1 MATISGQRHTIA
13 VTFGYG
19 HTDWNVQEFFLEHLA
34 ETVSE
39 DFGGF
44 RYTKGTGFWR
54 SDGNSEPPFTGEL
67 FEEKTVTLYLTVD
80 NDPNHAVYMLREAC
94 DFAKHATKGN
104 VPMQW
109 INVEVTQSQAHHF
122 KM

>member
-1 MATISGQRHTIA
+1 MQTINGKRHTITA
-13 VTFGYG
+13 TFGFG
-19 HTDWNVQEFFLEHLA
+19 HVDWNVHEFFIEHLA
-34 ETVSE
+34 KTVSR

-44 RYTKGTGFWR
+44 RFETGTGVWR
-54 SDGNSEPPFTGEL
+54 DDGNSEPPFTGEL

-104 VPMQW
+104 VPMEW
-109 INVEVTQSQAHHF
+109 INVEITQCTVSHF